1 MLDYTAIKTKF
12 EEANQGHVFN
22 FYEALSSTQQQELL
36 SQLNQ
41 IDPNFVNSIYKKAI
55 ELSNPQTRDSIEPFP
70 TQAFDSII
78 SSPEKV
84 PEWEK
89 VGIDLIASNK
99 VAVLLLAGGQGTRL
113 GSSDPKGCY
122 NIGLPSGKSLFQ
134 LQAERLRRLEAIAQ
148 QSSKTN
154 VIILW
159 YIMTSGPTR
168 HATEAFFKS
177 KNYFGLLPENV
188 IFFNQ
193 GTLPCLTNDGKIILE
208 DKAKVALSPDGNGGI
223 YPALHKEGIIDDMA
237 KRGVEYIHS
246 YCVDNCLVR
255 VADPVFIGY
264 CVSKGAECGA
274 KVVPKVS
281 PTEAV
286 GVICV
291 KNEKFS
297 VVEYSEIDAEMASR
311 LDPQTG
317 KLAFGAGNICNH
329 FYTLPFLQRMV
340 NIGKELGYHIARKKI
355 KYTDLDSGE
364 KVSPTSPNG
373 IKLEA
378 FVFDVFPFTQKFV
391 VLEVDRQEEFSPLKN
406 APGSATDGPETSR
419 RDIIAQHVRFVE
431 RAGAKVIGADSGGE
445 TLNFEISPLVSYA
458 GEGLKEMV
466 EGKAIKPTYIDSLD
480 TLNSCI
486 I

>member
-1 MLDYTAIKTKF
+1 MLDYTAVKTKF
-12 EEANQGHVFN
+12 EEAGQSHVFS
-22 FYEALSSTQQQELL
+22 FFDALSSTQQQELL
-36 SQLNQ
+36 SQLEK
-41 IDPNFVNSIYKKAI
+41 IDPTEVNSFYKKAI
-55 ELSNPQTRDSIEPFP
+55 ELADSHAKDSIEPLP
-70 TQAFDSII
+70 AHAFDSAI
-78 SSPEKV
+78 SSPEKI

-89 VGIDLIASNK
+89 VGMDLIARNK

-134 LQAERLRRLEAIAQ
+134 LQAERLRRLETIAQ
-148 QSSKTN
+148 ESSKSKV
-154 VIILW
+154 VIPW

-168 HATEAFFKS
+168 SATEEFFKS
-177 KNYFGLLPENV
+177 KNYFGLLPDNV
-188 IFFNQ
+188 FFFNQ

-208 DKAKVALSPDGNGGI
+208 DKAKVAVSPDGNGGI
-223 YPALHKEGIIDDMA
+223 YPALRKEGVIENMA
-237 KRGVEYIHS
+237 KRGIEYIHS

-264 CVSKGAECGA
+264 SVNKGAECGA

-281 PTEAV
+281 PAEAV

-291 KNEKFS
+291 KNDKFS

-311 LDPQTG
+311 TDKKTG

-340 NIGKELGYHIARKKI
+340 TIEKELGYHIARKKI
-355 KYTDLDSGE
+355 KFIDLQSGE
-364 KVSPTSPNG
+364 KVTPSSPNG

-378 FVFDVFPFTQKFV
+378 FVFDVFPFTQKFA

-431 RAGAKVIGADSGGE
+431 RAGGKVIGAESGA
-445 TLNFEISPLVSYA
+445 TDLNFEISPLVSYS
-458 GEGLKEMV
+458 GEGLKGII
-466 EGKAIKPTYIDSLD
+466 EGKALNPAYIDSLE
-480 TLNSCI
+480 TLKGCI